1 MDITIQYLIK
11 SSIKEKIKKESKQI
25 NKDFYKERIMDLTE
39 HLLNNYQLHDNM
51 MEHEFDNY
59 VNACIHYFYR
69 MDLKDNYQKE
79 HKENRLE
86 TILEEPEEK
95 EINIF
100 TKMMPRKKINIPFPI
115 QKIFD
120 ETDEELKKKRVNISN

>member
-1 MDITIQYLIK
+1 
-11 SSIKEKIKKESKQI
+11 
-25 NKDFYKERIMDLTE
+25 
-39 HLLNNYQLHDNM
+39 
-51 MEHEFDNY
+51 
-59 VNACIHYFYR
+59 

-79 HKENRLE
+79 YKEQKLE

-120 ETDEELKKKRVNISN
+120 ETDEELKNKRIISN

>member
-11 SSIKEKIKKESKQI
+11 SSLKEKIKKQPKKI
-25 NKDFYKERIMDLTE
+25 NKEFYKERILDLTT
-39 HLLNNYQLHDNM
+39 HLLNNYEINDPM
-51 MEHEFDNY
+51 MENEFDNY
-59 VNACIHYFYR
+59 LYACMNYFYR
-69 MDLKDNYQKE
+69 MDLKDNYQKQ
-79 HKENRLE
+79 HKEQKLE

-120 ETDEELKKKRVNISN
+120 ETDEELKNKRIISN

>member
-1 MDITIQYLIK
+1 MDTTIQYLIK
-11 SSIKEKIKKESKQI
+11 SSLKEKLKPPPKKKEI
-25 NKDFYKERIMDLTE
+25 YKERIMDLTT
-39 HLLNNYQLHDNM
+39 HLLNQYEIKDNM
-51 MEHEFDNY
+51 MKNEFDNY
-59 VNACIHYFYR
+59 VDACMNYFYR
-69 MDLKDNYQKE
+69 MDLKENYQKQ
-79 HKENRLE
+79 HKEEKLE

-120 ETDEELKKKRVNISN
+120 ETDEELKHKRLNI

>member
-1 MDITIQYLIK
+1 MTIQYLIK
-11 SSIKEKIKKESKQI
+11 SSLKDKIKQPKQKH
-25 NKDFYKERIMDLTE
+25 KDFYKERILDLTT
-39 HLLNNYQLHDNM
+39 HLLNQYEIKDNM
-51 MEHEFDNY
+51 MENEFDNY
-59 VNACIHYFYR
+59 VNACMNYFYR
-69 MDLKDNYQKE
+69 MDLKDNYQKQ
-79 HKENRLE
+79 HKEEKLE

-120 ETDEELKKKRVNISN
+120 ETDEELRNKRLNI

>member
-1 MDITIQYLIK
+1 MDMTIQYLIK
-11 SSIKEKIKKESKQI
+11 SSLKDKIKQPPKKKE
-25 NKDFYKERIMDLTE
+25 FYKERILDLTT
-39 HLLNNYQLHDNM
+39 HLLNQYQINDNM

-59 VNACIHYFYR
+59 VNACMNYFYR
-69 MDLKDNYQKE
+69 MDLKDNYQKQ
-79 HKENRLE
+79 HKEQLE

-120 ETDEELKKKRVNISN
+120 ETDEELKNKRLII

>member
-1 MDITIQYLIK
+1 MDMTIQYLIK
-11 SSIKEKIKKESKQI
+11 SSLKDKIKQPKQKNKE
-25 NKDFYKERIMDLTE
+25 FYKERILDLTT
-39 HLLNNYQLHDNM
+39 HLLNQYEIKDNM
-51 MEHEFDNY
+51 MENEFDNY
-59 VNACIHYFYR
+59 VNACMNYFYR
-69 MDLKDNYQKE
+69 MDLKDNYQKQHTE
-79 HKENRLE
+79 EKLE

-120 ETDEELKKKRVNISN
+120 ETDEELRNKRLNI